1 MEHISGL
8 LIGQLTQ
15 GHASDWL
22 TLRTPLIMVSSS
34 HKYGNV
40 TWLDLVTDM
49 FYSCN
54 GQNTGGW
61 WILQCHFVQ
70 SEQLMQAV
78 LTLGSHSLNIGLSS
92 GYIRAGLGARLAN
105 REEIE
110 VTWATSIQSFS
121 NTEAWSIIIDH
132 HHERKGW
139 ILMSVA
145 AMYVYDLFKGYY
157 F

>member
-92 GYIRAGLGARLAN
+92 GYIRAGLGSGQGWQTGSRQRL
-105 REEIE
+105 
-110 VTWATSIQSFS
+110 
-121 NTEAWSIIIDH
+121 
-132 HHERKGW
+132 HEQHQFRVLAILKQKYEMKGW
-139 ILMSVA
+139 FLMSSK
-145 AMYVYDLFKGYY
+145 KGTSTSWKCIEQNW
-157 F
+157 